1 MYEQL
6 IQMLSVEQKDE
17 AMRILVLGGAGF
29 IGRHAVA
36 ALVKRDHTV
45 VIGSRFA
52 SDRLAGDA
60 PAVIRVRLHETV
72 DAATW
77 MPIIGDFDAVLN
89 CVGILRERFRESY
102 DAVHHRSPAA
112 LSRACAAANVRYVHV
127 SALGLSAKASSRFI
141 RSKIAGERAI
151 ADSGADYT
159 IARPSLL
166 DGTDGFGSQW
176 LRRVAAWPV
185 HFVPADANGRLAA
198 LDVDDLGDALAVLCE
213 TRNAAGYREADLGGC
228 DELTIAELLATLR
241 CSQFLKA
248 TVIRVPSMIVR
259 VAAHVFDLFHLT
271 PLSWGHVELMRS
283 DNRPAINALPSL
295 LGREPKRVGVAA
307 RKIRRYDL
315 WMKRSCRT

>member
-1 MYEQL
+1 MYDCV
-6 IQMLSVEQKDE
+6 IQMLPAEQKDE

-29 IGRHAVA
+29 IGRHAAV
-36 ALVKRDHTV
+36 ALVKRDHTA

-52 SDRLAGDA
+52 NDQPAGDA
-60 PAVIRVRLHETV
+60 PAVIRVRLHETL
-72 DAATW
+72 DTATW
-77 MPIIGDFDAVLN
+77 VPIIAGFDVVLN
-89 CVGILRERFRESY
+89 CVGILRERFQESY

-112 LSRACAAANVRYVHV
+112 LARACAAANIRYVHV

-166 DGTDGFGSQW
+166 DGADGFGSQW
-176 LRRVAAWPV
+176 LRRVATWPI

-198 LDVDDLGDALAVLCE
+198 LDVDDLGEALAALCE
-213 TRNAAGYREADLGGC
+213 MRNAAGYREADLGGR
-228 DELTIAELLATLR
+228 DELTIAQLLASLR
-241 CSQFLKA
+241 SSQFIKA

-259 VAAHVFDLFHLT
+259 VAAHVFDLFHIT

-283 DNRPAINALPSL
+283 DNRPAVNALPAL
-295 LGREPKRVGVAA
+295 LGRAPKRVGVTAL
-307 RKIRRYDL
+307 KIRRYDL